1 MKNINIQ
8 KEVETYL
15 TKLTQHY
22 FVTPNNDLVTFL
34 KVKRKNGN
42 EQMFQ
47 FRFDPISNKIIKVR
61 CIQYGYYESR
71 NRKNAIKHYFF
82 PPIQMGYN
90 EKERLTS
97 VRYNRS
103 EAFINFYEA
112 MCIFCR
118 ELLTD
123 DEKLFYSLYYYGI
136 KESKFVEKVNDMLNS
151 KK

>member
-15 TKLTQHY
+15 QKLTQHY

-34 KVKRKNGN
+34 KVKRKNGA

-47 FRFDPISNKIIKVR
+47 FRFDPIAKKIIKVR
-61 CIQYGYYESR
+61 CIHYGYYESR
-71 NRKNAIKHYFF
+71 NRKNCIKHYFF
-82 PPIQMGYN
+82 PPIQTGYN
-90 EKERLTS
+90 EKERLIS

-103 EAFINFYEA
+103 ETFINFYEA

-118 ELLTD
+118 ELLID
-123 DEKLFYSLYYYGI
+123 DEKLYSSWYYYGI
-136 KESKFVEKVNDMLNS
+136 KESKFMEKVNDMLNS